1 MLAVRVTD
9 LHTLEAEARLAA
21 EKAKRLGATVR
32 QLESDR
38 DPLDKD
44 RRGNGFALDRERYQ
58 NEGPAWLRDR

>member
-21 EKAKRLGATVR
+21 KKAKRLGATVR

-44 RRGNGFALDRERYQ
+44 RRGNGFALDRERYR